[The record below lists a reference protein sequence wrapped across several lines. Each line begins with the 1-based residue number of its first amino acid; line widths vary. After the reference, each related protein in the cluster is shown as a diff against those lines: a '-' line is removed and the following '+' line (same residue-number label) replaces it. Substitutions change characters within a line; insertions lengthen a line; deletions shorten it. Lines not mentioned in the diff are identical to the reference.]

1 MPIPHPIDS
10 ETLYNVKEASAWFK
24 EHGLKIAP
32 GTLDKKRFLGTG
44 PRSLRIGPT
53 VWYRESA
60 LREYL
65 LSRISGEFSNTSEMK
80 VARSVARPN
89 GGGI

>member
-1 MPIPHPIDS
+1 MPIKHPIDG
-10 ETLYNVKEASAWFK
+10 ETLYDVQESSAWFR
-24 EHGLKIAP
+24 ESGLKLAP
-32 GTLDKKRFLGTG
+32 GTLDKKRYFGTG
-44 PRSLRIGPT
+44 PVSLRIGGR

-65 LSRISGEFSNTSEMK
+65 LSRLSGEFSNTSEVK
-80 VARSVARPN
+80 AARAN

>member
-1 MPIPHPIDS
+1 MAIKHPVDG
-10 ETLYNVKEASAWFK
+10 ETLHNVEEASVWLTERGQKTAK
-24 EHGLKIAP
+24 SSLN
-32 GTLDKKRFLGTG
+32 TKRSRGGG
-44 PRSLRIGPT
+44 PLSLRIGGR

-65 LSRISGEFSNTSEMK
+65 LSKLSGEFSNTSEVK
-80 VARSVARPN
+80 AARSVARAN